1 MAAKHTVTY
10 QNFNESNLIL
20 TPITE
25 KSFKA
30 GGISYG
36 NIRYKYKSSTDSFYL
51 FFNDV
56 KLTRNLID
64 KFRSKADGGYH
75 ESEYCDQRYK
85 AIISTKELPELEK
98 VLESIDNKIKKFG
111 IDKKNNSILEY
122 FESEINK
129 FEYIPI
135 LKKPT
140 SQAIMIYR
148 DKNKDAKK
156 LSVDEIRNK
165 LGNKLK
171 LNLKVQGTTDAQNKY
186 HKITGKDAN
195 IDCNL
200 YTLEGV
206 ELNCSK
212 KNLDFFEKTFTR
224 GCNIDINIKI
234 ASWWCSP
241 SQKTYGPKCIVNDII
256 VNSLA
261 ANSND
266 EEAIFVDD
274 NGEDVFNGVTKLSIN
289 DIQTSEDK
297 EIEDEINNVI
307 DNDITEPHK
316 RKIKKQENK
325 EVKKE
330 EVKKEEIKEDEKENE
345 IKEDQVEED
354 NDDSIDEVQNVK
366 PEPKTRTRRK
376 KIIPEDDYVLI

>member
-36 NIRYKYKSSTDSFYL
+36 NIRYKYKSSTNSFYL
-51 FFNDV
+51 MVKDV

-129 FEYIPI
+129 FEYISI

-156 LSVDEIRNK
+156 LSVEEIKNK

-261 ANSND
+261 ANNND

-289 DIQTSEDK
+289 DIQTTEDK

-330 EVKKEEIKEDEKENE
+330 EIKEDEKEDEKENE
-345 IKEDQVEED
+345 IKEDEVEED

-376 KIIPEDDYVLI
+376 KIIPEDD

>member
-51 FFNDV
+51 MVKDV

-129 FEYIPI
+129 FEYIPV

-330 EVKKEEIKEDEKENE
+330 EIKEDEKEDE

-366 PEPKTRTRRK
+366 PEPKTSVRRK
-376 KIIPEDDYVLI
+376 KIIPEDD

>member
-51 FFNDV
+51 MVKDV

-129 FEYIPI
+129 FEYISI

-140 SQAIMIYR
+140 SQVIMIYR

-261 ANSND
+261 ANNND

-274 NGEDVFNGVTKLSIN
+274 NGEDIFNGVNKLSIN

-316 RKIKKQENK
+316 RKVKKQENK
-325 EVKKE
+325 EVKKDEKEDKIKEDENKEVE
-330 EVKKEEIKEDEKENE
+330 EEEIKEDK
-345 IKEDQVEED
+345 VEED
-354 NDDSIDEVQNVK
+354 DDDSIDEVQNVK

-376 KIIPEDDYVLI
+376 KIIPE

>member
-51 FFNDV
+51 MVKDV
-56 KLTRNLID
+56 KLTRNMID

-85 AIISTKELPELEK
+85 AIISTKEIPELEK
-98 VLESIDNKIKKFG
+98 VLDSIDNKIKKFG

-261 ANSND
+261 TNNND

-330 EVKKEEIKEDEKENE
+330 EVKKEEVKEDEIKEDE
-345 IKEDQVEED
+345 VEED

-376 KIIPEDDYVLI
+376 KIIPEDD

>member
-10 QNFNESNLIL
+10 QNFNDSNLII

-36 NIRYKYKSSTDSFYL
+36 NIRYKYKNGENLFYL
-51 FFNDV
+51 MIKNV
-56 KLTRNLID
+56 KLTRNMID
-64 KFRSKADGGYH
+64 KFKSKADGGYH

-85 AIISTKELPELEK
+85 AIISTKEMPELEK
-98 VLESIDNKIKKFG
+98 VLDSIDNKIKKFG

-156 LSVDEIRNK
+156 LSVEEIKNK
-165 LGNKLK
+165 LGNKMK

-224 GCNIDINIKI
+224 GCIIDINIKI

-241 SQKTYGPKCIVNDII
+241 NTKTYGPKCIINDII
-256 VNSLA
+256 VKTLVN
-261 ANSND
+261 NNND

-330 EVKKEEIKEDEKENE
+330 EIKEDEKEDE

-376 KIIPEDDYVLI
+376 KIIPEDD

>member
-1 MAAKHTVTY
+1 MAARHTVTY

-51 FFNDV
+51 MVKDV

-85 AIISTKELPELEK
+85 AIISTKEMPELEK
-98 VLESIDNKIKKFG
+98 VLDKIDDKIKKFG

-122 FESEINK
+122 FEDEINK
-129 FEYIPI
+129 FEYIPV

-186 HKITGKDAN
+186 HKITGKDAD

-200 YTLEGV
+200 YTLENV

-224 GCNIDINIKI
+224 GCIIDINIKI
-234 ASWWCSP
+234 TSWWCSP
-241 SQKTYGPKCIVNDII
+241 NTKTYGPKCIVNDII
-256 VNSLA
+256 VKTLA
-261 ANSND
+261 TNNND

-316 RKIKKQENK
+316 RKIKKQE

-330 EVKKEEIKEDEKENE
+330 IENEIKKEEIKEDEKENE
-345 IKEDQVEED
+345 IKEDEVEED

-366 PEPKTRTRRK
+366 PEPKTSVRRK
-376 KIIPEDDYVLI
+376 KIIPEDD

>member
-51 FFNDV
+51 MVKDV

-75 ESEYCDQRYK
+75 ESEYCNQRYK

-98 VLESIDNKIKKFG
+98 VLESIDNQIKKFG

-129 FEYIPI
+129 FEYSSI

-156 LSVDEIRNK
+156 LSVEEIRNK

-186 HKITGKDAN
+186 HKITGKDAD

-200 YTLEGV
+200 YTLENV

-224 GCNIDINIKI
+224 GCIIDINIKI

-241 SQKTYGPKCIVNDII
+241 SQKRYGPKCIVNDII
-256 VNSLA
+256 VKTLA
-261 ANSND
+261 TNNNDLATNNND

-316 RKIKKQENK
+316 RKIKKQE

-330 EVKKEEIKEDEKENE
+330 IENEIKKEEIKEDE
-345 IKEDQVEED
+345 IKEEKVEED

-366 PEPKTRTRRK
+366 HEPKTGVRRK
-376 KIIPEDDYVLI
+376 KIIPEDD

>member
-1 MAAKHTVTY
+1 MAARHTVTY
-10 QNFNESNLIL
+10 QNFNDSNLII

-36 NIRYKYKSSTDSFYL
+36 NIRYKYKNGDDIFYL
-51 FFNDV
+51 MIKDV

-85 AIISTKELPELEK
+85 AIISTKEMPELEK
-98 VLESIDNKIKKFG
+98 VLDKIDDKIKKFG

-129 FEYIPI
+129 FEYSSI

-140 SQAIMIYR
+140 SQAIMFYR
-148 DKNKDAKK
+148 DKNKDAKN
-156 LSVDEIRNK
+156 LSVEEIRNK
-165 LGNKLK
+165 LGNKLR

-186 HKITGKDAN
+186 HKITGKDAD

-200 YTLEGV
+200 YTLENV

-224 GCNIDINIKI
+224 GCIIDINIKI

-241 SQKTYGPKCIVNDII
+241 NTKIYGPKCIVNDII
-256 VNSLA
+256 VKTLA
-261 ANSND
+261 TNNND

-274 NGEDVFNGVTKLSIN
+274 NGEDVFNGVTKISIN

-297 EIEDEINNVI
+297 EIENEINNVI

-330 EVKKEEIKEDEKENE
+330 EVKKEEIKEEIKEDE

-376 KIIPEDDYVLI
+376 KIIPEDD

>member
-1 MAAKHTVTY
+1 MAARHTVTY
-10 QNFNESNLIL
+10 QNFNDSNLII

-36 NIRYKYKSSTDSFYL
+36 NIRYKYKNGDDLFYL
-51 FFNDV
+51 MIKDV
-56 KLTRNLID
+56 KLTRNMID

-85 AIISTKELPELEK
+85 AIISTKEMPELEK
-98 VLESIDNKIKKFG
+98 VLDKIDDKIKKFG

-122 FESEINK
+122 FDGEINK
-129 FEYIPI
+129 FEYINI

-148 DKNKDAKK
+148 DKNKEAKK
-156 LSVDEIRNK
+156 MSVDEIRNK
-165 LGNKLK
+165 IGNKLK
-171 LNLKVQGTTDAQNKY
+171 LNLKVKGTTDAQNKY

-195 IDCNL
+195 IDCNI
-200 YTLEGV
+200 YTLKGI
-206 ELNCSK
+206 ELDCSK

-224 GCNIDINIKI
+224 GCSIDINIKI

-261 ANSND
+261 TNNND

-316 RKIKKQENK
+316 RKVKKQEKVNT
-325 EVKKE
+325 
-330 EVKKEEIKEDEKENE
+330 EEIKEEKEDE
-345 IKEDQVEED
+345 IKEEQVEED

-376 KIIPEDDYVLI
+376 KIIPEDD

>member
-51 FFNDV
+51 MVKDV

-122 FESEINK
+122 FEDEINK
-129 FEYIPI
+129 FEYIPV

-148 DKNKDAKK
+148 DKDKDAKK
-156 LSVDEIRNK
+156 LSVEEIRNK

-241 SQKTYGPKCIVNDII
+241 NTKTYGPKCIVNDII

-330 EVKKEEIKEDEKENE
+330 EIKEDEKEDE

-376 KIIPEDDYVLI
+376 KIIPEDD

>member
-1 MAAKHTVTY
+1 MAARHTVTY
-10 QNFNESNLIL
+10 QNFNDSNLII
-20 TPITE
+20 TPINE

-36 NIRYKYKSSTDSFYL
+36 IIKYKYKNGDDLFYL
-51 FFNDV
+51 MIKDV
-56 KLTRNLID
+56 KLTRNMID

-75 ESEYCDQRYK
+75 ESEYCDRRYK
-85 AIISTKELPELEK
+85 AIISTKEMPELEK

-122 FESEINK
+122 FEDEINK
-129 FEYIPI
+129 FEYVPV

-140 SQAIMIYR
+140 SQAIMICR
-148 DKNKDAKK
+148 DKDKDAKN
-156 LSVDEIRNK
+156 LSVEEIRNK
-165 LGNKLK
+165 LGNKLR

-186 HKITGKDAN
+186 HKITGKDAD

-200 YTLEGV
+200 YTLENV

-224 GCNIDINIKI
+224 GCIIDINIKI

-256 VNSLA
+256 VKTLVN
-261 ANSND
+261 NNND

-274 NGEDVFNGVTKLSIN
+274 NGEDVFNGVNKLSIN

-297 EIEDEINNVI
+297 EIENEINNVI
-307 DNDITEPHK
+307 DNDIIEPHK
-316 RKIKKQENK
+316 RKIKKQE

-330 EVKKEEIKEDEKENE
+330 IENEIKKEEIKEDEKEDE
-345 IKEDQVEED
+345 IKEDKVEED
-354 NDDSIDEVQNVK
+354 NDDSIDEVQNIK
-366 PEPKTRTRRK
+366 PEPKTSVRRK
-376 KIIPEDDYVLI
+376 KIIPEDD

>member
-10 QNFNESNLIL
+10 QKFNDSNLII

-36 NIRYKYKSSTDSFYL
+36 NIRYKYKNGENLFYL
-51 FFNDV
+51 MIKDV

-156 LSVDEIRNK
+156 LSVEEIKNK
-165 LGNKLK
+165 LGNKMK

-261 ANSND
+261 ANNND

-330 EVKKEEIKEDEKENE
+330 EIKEDEKEDE

-376 KIIPEDDYVLI
+376 KIIPEDD

>member
-1 MAAKHTVTY
+1 MAARHTVTY
-10 QNFNESNLIL
+10 QNFNDSNLII

-36 NIRYKYKSSTDSFYL
+36 NIRYKYKNGDDLFYL
-51 FFNDV
+51 MIKDV
-56 KLTRNLID
+56 KLTRNMID

-122 FESEINK
+122 FEDEINK
-129 FEYIPI
+129 FEYIPV

-148 DKNKDAKK
+148 DKDKDAKK
-156 LSVDEIRNK
+156 LSVEEIRNK

-241 SQKTYGPKCIVNDII
+241 NTKTYGPKCIVNDII

-297 EIEDEINNVI
+297 EIGDEINNVI

-330 EVKKEEIKEDEKENE
+330 EIKEDEKEDE

-376 KIIPEDDYVLI
+376 KIIPEDD

>member
-51 FFNDV
+51 MVKDV

-261 ANSND
+261 ANNND

-330 EVKKEEIKEDEKENE
+330 EVKKEEIKEE
-345 IKEDQVEED
+345 IKEDEIKEDEVEED

-376 KIIPEDDYVLI
+376 KIIPEDD

>member
-51 FFNDV
+51 MVKDV

-148 DKNKDAKK
+148 DKDKDAKK

-186 HKITGKDAN
+186 HKITGKDAD

-261 ANSND
+261 ANNND

-330 EVKKEEIKEDEKENE
+330 EIKEDEKEDE
-345 IKEDQVEED
+345 IKEDEVEED

-376 KIIPEDDYVLI
+376 KIIPEDD

>member
-1 MAAKHTVTY
+1 M
-10 QNFNESNLIL
+10 
-20 TPITE
+20 
-25 KSFKA
+25 
-30 GGISYG
+30 
-36 NIRYKYKSSTDSFYL
+36 
-51 FFNDV
+51 
-56 KLTRNLID
+56 
-64 KFRSKADGGYH
+64 
-75 ESEYCDQRYK
+75 
-85 AIISTKELPELEK
+85 
-98 VLESIDNKIKKFG
+98 
-111 IDKKNNSILEY
+111 EY

-330 EVKKEEIKEDEKENE
+330 EIKEDEKEDE

-376 KIIPEDDYVLI
+376 KIIPEDD

>member
-51 FFNDV
+51 MVKDV
-56 KLTRNLID
+56 KLTRNMID

-85 AIISTKELPELEK
+85 AIISTKEIPELEK

-261 ANSND
+261 TNNND

-330 EVKKEEIKEDEKENE
+330 EIKEDEKEDE

-376 KIIPEDDYVLI
+376 KIIPEDD

>member
-10 QNFNESNLIL
+10 QKFNDSNLII

-36 NIRYKYKSSTDSFYL
+36 NIRYKYKNGDDLFYL
-51 FFNDV
+51 MIKDV

-156 LSVDEIRNK
+156 LSVEEIRNK

-330 EVKKEEIKEDEKENE
+330 EIKEDEKEDE

-376 KIIPEDDYVLI
+376 KIIPEDD

>member
-1 MAAKHTVTY
+1 MAARHTVTY
-10 QNFNESNLIL
+10 QNFNDSNLII

-36 NIRYKYKSSTDSFYL
+36 NIRYKYKNGDDLFYL
-51 FFNDV
+51 MIKDV
-56 KLTRNLID
+56 KLTRNMID

-75 ESEYCDQRYK
+75 ESEYCDRRYK
-85 AIISTKELPELEK
+85 AIISTKEMPELEK
-98 VLESIDNKIKKFG
+98 VLDKIDDKIKKFG

-122 FESEINK
+122 FEDEINK
-129 FEYIPI
+129 IEYIPI

-140 SQAIMIYR
+140 SQAIMFYR
-148 DKNKDAKK
+148 DKNKDAKN
-156 LSVDEIRNK
+156 LSVEEIRNK
-165 LGNKLK
+165 LGNKLR
-171 LNLKVQGTTDAQNKY
+171 LNLKVQGITDAQNKY
-186 HKITGKDAN
+186 HKITGKDAD

-200 YTLEGV
+200 YTLENV

-212 KNLDFFEKTFTR
+212 KNLDFFEKTFTK
-224 GCNIDINIKI
+224 GCIIDINIRI

-241 SQKTYGPKCIVNDII
+241 NTKTYGPKCIINDII
-256 VNSLA
+256 VKTLVTN
-261 ANSND
+261 NND

-274 NGEDVFNGVTKLSIN
+274 NGEDVFNGVTKISIN

-330 EVKKEEIKEDEKENE
+330 EVKEEIKEDE
-345 IKEDQVEED
+345 IKEDEVEED

-376 KIIPEDDYVLI
+376 KIIPEDD

>member
-51 FFNDV
+51 MVKDV

-261 ANSND
+261 ANNND

-330 EVKKEEIKEDEKENE
+330 EIKEDEKEDE
-345 IKEDQVEED
+345 IKEDEVEED

-366 PEPKTRTRRK
+366 PEPKTSVRRK
-376 KIIPEDDYVLI
+376 KIIPEDD

>member
-51 FFNDV
+51 MVKDV

-98 VLESIDNKIKKFG
+98 VLDSIDNKIKKFG

-261 ANSND
+261 ANNND

-330 EVKKEEIKEDEKENE
+330 EVKKEEIKENEKEDE
-345 IKEDQVEED
+345 IKEDEVEED

-376 KIIPEDDYVLI
+376 KIIPEDD

>member
-51 FFNDV
+51 MVKDV
-56 KLTRNLID
+56 KLTRNMID

-85 AIISTKELPELEK
+85 AIISTKEIPELEK

-261 ANSND
+261 TNNND

-330 EVKKEEIKEDEKENE
+330 EVKKEEVKEDEIKEDE
-345 IKEDQVEED
+345 VEED

-376 KIIPEDDYVLI
+376 KIIPEDD

>member
-51 FFNDV
+51 MVKDV

-85 AIISTKELPELEK
+85 AIISTKEIPELEK

-200 YTLEGV
+200 YTLENV

-261 ANSND
+261 TNNND

-330 EVKKEEIKEDEKENE
+330 EVKKEEIKEDE
-345 IKEDQVEED
+345 IKEDEVEED

-376 KIIPEDDYVLI
+376 KIIPEDD

>member
-51 FFNDV
+51 MVKDV
-56 KLTRNLID
+56 KLTRNMID

-156 LSVDEIRNK
+156 LSVEEIRNK

-200 YTLEGV
+200 YTLENV

-261 ANSND
+261 ANNND

-330 EVKKEEIKEDEKENE
+330 EIKEDEKEDE

-376 KIIPEDDYVLI
+376 KIIPEDD

>member
-1 MAAKHTVTY
+1 MAARHTVTY
-10 QNFNESNLIL
+10 QNFNDSNLII

-36 NIRYKYKSSTDSFYL
+36 YINYKYKSSTDSFYL
-51 FFNDV
+51 MVKDV
-56 KLTRNLID
+56 KLTRNMID

-85 AIISTKELPELEK
+85 AIISTKEMPELEK
-98 VLESIDNKIKKFG
+98 VLDKIDDKIKKFG

-122 FESEINK
+122 FEDEINK
-129 FEYIPI
+129 FEYVPV

-148 DKNKDAKK
+148 DKDKDAKK
-156 LSVDEIRNK
+156 LSVEEIRNK

-186 HKITGKDAN
+186 HKITGKDAD

-200 YTLEGV
+200 YTLENV

-224 GCNIDINIKI
+224 GCIVDINIKI
-234 ASWWCSP
+234 SYWWCSP

-256 VNSLA
+256 VKTLA
-261 ANSND
+261 NNNND

-274 NGEDVFNGVTKLSIN
+274 NGEDIFNGVTKISIN
-289 DIQTSEDK
+289 DTQTSEDK
-297 EIEDEINNVI
+297 EIENEINNVI

-316 RKIKKQENK
+316 RKIKKQE

-330 EVKKEEIKEDEKENE
+330 IENEIKKEEIKEDE
-345 IKEDQVEED
+345 IKEDKVEED
-354 NDDSIDEVQNVK
+354 DDDSIDEVQNVK
-366 PEPKTRTRRK
+366 PEPKTGVRRK
-376 KIIPEDDYVLI
+376 KIIPEDD

>member
-51 FFNDV
+51 MVKDV

-85 AIISTKELPELEK
+85 AIISTKEMPELEK

-186 HKITGKDAN
+186 HKITGKDAD

-200 YTLEGV
+200 YTLENV

-261 ANSND
+261 TNNND

-316 RKIKKQENK
+316 RKIKKQE
-325 EVKKE
+325 EVKK
-330 EVKKEEIKEDEKENE
+330 EVKKEEIKEDEKEDE

-376 KIIPEDDYVLI
+376 KIIPEDD

>member
-51 FFNDV
+51 MVKDV

-85 AIISTKELPELEK
+85 AIISTKEIPELEK

-261 ANSND
+261 ANNND

-297 EIEDEINNVI
+297 EIENEINNVI

-330 EVKKEEIKEDEKENE
+330 EVKKEEIKEDE

-376 KIIPEDDYVLI
+376 KIIPEDD

>member
-51 FFNDV
+51 MVKDV

-330 EVKKEEIKEDEKENE
+330 EIKEDEKEDE
-345 IKEDQVEED
+345 IKEDEVEED

-376 KIIPEDDYVLI
+376 KIIPEDD

>member
-51 FFNDV
+51 MVKDV

-256 VNSLA
+256 INSLA
-261 ANSND
+261 ANNND

-289 DIQTSEDK
+289 DIQTTEDK

-330 EVKKEEIKEDEKENE
+330 EVKEEIKEEIKENE
-345 IKEDQVEED
+345 IKEDEVEED

-376 KIIPEDDYVLI
+376 KIIPEDD

>member
-51 FFNDV
+51 MVKDV

-85 AIISTKELPELEK
+85 AIISTKEMPELEK
-98 VLESIDNKIKKFG
+98 VLDSIDNKIKKFG

-122 FESEINK
+122 FEDEINK

-140 SQAIMIYR
+140 SQSIMNYR
-148 DKNKDAKK
+148 NKDKDAKK
-156 LSVDEIRNK
+156 LSVEEIRNK
-165 LGNKLK
+165 LGNKMK

-224 GCNIDINIKI
+224 GCIIDINIKI

-241 SQKTYGPKCIVNDII
+241 NTKTYGPKCIVNDII
-256 VNSLA
+256 VKTLA
-261 ANSND
+261 TNNND

-330 EVKKEEIKEDEKENE
+330 EVKKEEIKEDEKEDE

-376 KIIPEDDYVLI
+376 KIIPEDD

>member
-51 FFNDV
+51 MVKDV

-85 AIISTKELPELEK
+85 AIISTKELPELDK

-129 FEYIPI
+129 FEYISI

-148 DKNKDAKK
+148 DKNKDANK
-156 LSVDEIRNK
+156 LSVEEIKNK
-165 LGNKLK
+165 LGNKMK

-195 IDCNL
+195 IDCNI
-200 YTLEGV
+200 YTLKDI
-206 ELNCSK
+206 ELDCSK

-261 ANSND
+261 ANNND
-266 EEAIFVDD
+266 KEAIFVDD

-289 DIQTSEDK
+289 DIQTTEDK

-316 RKIKKQENK
+316 RKVKKQENK
-325 EVKKE
+325 EVKKDEKEDKIKEDENKEVE
-330 EVKKEEIKEDEKENE
+330 EEEIKEDK
-345 IKEDQVEED
+345 VEED
-354 NDDSIDEVQNVK
+354 DDDSIDEVQNVK
-366 PEPKTRTRRK
+366 PEPKTRRK
-376 KIIPEDDYVLI
+376 KIIPE

>member
-36 NIRYKYKSSTDSFYL
+36 NIRYKYKNGDDLFYL
-51 FFNDV
+51 MIKDV
-56 KLTRNLID
+56 KLTRNMID

-122 FESEINK
+122 FEDEINK
-129 FEYIPI
+129 FEYIPV

-140 SQAIMIYR
+140 SQVIMIYR
-148 DKNKDAKK
+148 DKNKDAKN
-156 LSVDEIRNK
+156 LSVEEIRNK

-330 EVKKEEIKEDEKENE
+330 EIKEDEKEDE

-376 KIIPEDDYVLI
+376 KIIPEDD

>member
-1 MAAKHTVTY
+1 MAARHTVTY
-10 QNFNESNLIL
+10 QNFNDSNLII

-25 KSFKA
+25 KSFKV

-36 NIRYKYKSSTDSFYL
+36 NIRYKYKNGDNLFYL
-51 FFNDV
+51 MIKDV
-56 KLTRNLID
+56 KLTRNMID
-64 KFRSKADGGYH
+64 KFKSKADGGYH

-85 AIISTKELPELEK
+85 AIISTKEMPELEK
-98 VLESIDNKIKKFG
+98 VLDKIDDKIKKFG

-122 FESEINK
+122 FEDEINK
-129 FEYIPI
+129 FEYVPV

-140 SQAIMIYR
+140 SQAIMNYR
-148 DKNKDAKK
+148 DKNKDAK
-156 LSVDEIRNK
+156 LSVEEIRNE

-234 ASWWCSP
+234 VSWWCSP
-241 SQKTYGPKCIVNDII
+241 NTKTYGPKCIVNDII
-256 VNSLA
+256 VKTLA
-261 ANSND
+261 TNNND

-330 EVKKEEIKEDEKENE
+330 EIKKEEVKEDEIKEDE
-345 IKEDQVEED
+345 VEED

-376 KIIPEDDYVLI
+376 KIIPEDD

>member
-51 FFNDV
+51 MVKDV

-156 LSVDEIRNK
+156 LSVEEIRNK

-330 EVKKEEIKEDEKENE
+330 EIKEDEKEDE

-376 KIIPEDDYVLI
+376 KIIPEDD

>member
-10 QNFNESNLIL
+10 QKFDDSNLII

-36 NIRYKYKSSTDSFYL
+36 NIRYKYKNGENLFYL
-51 FFNDV
+51 MIKNV
-56 KLTRNLID
+56 KLTRNMID

-85 AIISTKELPELEK
+85 AIISTKEIPELEK
-98 VLESIDNKIKKFG
+98 VLDSIDNKIKKFG

-129 FEYIPI
+129 FEYIPV

-261 ANSND
+261 ANNND

-289 DIQTSEDK
+289 DIQTTEDK

-316 RKIKKQENK
+316 RKIKKQEEIKK
-325 EVKKE
+325 EV
-330 EVKKEEIKEDEKENE
+330 KEDEKEDE

-376 KIIPEDDYVLI
+376 KIIPEDD

>member
-51 FFNDV
+51 MVKDV
-56 KLTRNLID
+56 KLTRNMID

-85 AIISTKELPELEK
+85 AIISTKEIPELEK

-261 ANSND
+261 TNNND

-289 DIQTSEDK
+289 DIQTTEDK

-330 EVKKEEIKEDEKENE
+330 EVKKEEIKEDE
-345 IKEDQVEED
+345 IKEDEVEED

-376 KIIPEDDYVLI
+376 KIIPEDD

>member
-51 FFNDV
+51 MVKDV
-56 KLTRNLID
+56 KLTRNMID

-85 AIISTKELPELEK
+85 AIISTKEMPELEK

-212 KNLDFFEKTFTR
+212 KNLDFFFFFFSR

-330 EVKKEEIKEDEKENE
+330 EIKEDEKENE

-376 KIIPEDDYVLI
+376 KIIPEDD

>member
-51 FFNDV
+51 MVKDV

-85 AIISTKELPELEK
+85 AIISTKEMPELEK

-156 LSVDEIRNK
+156 LSVEEIKNK

-261 ANSND
+261 ANNND

-330 EVKKEEIKEDEKENE
+330 EVKEEIKEEIKEDE
-345 IKEDQVEED
+345 IKEDEVEED

-376 KIIPEDDYVLI
+376 KIIPEDD

>member
-51 FFNDV
+51 MVKDV

-98 VLESIDNKIKKFG
+98 VLDSIDNKIKKFG

-261 ANSND
+261 TNNND

-330 EVKKEEIKEDEKENE
+330 EVKKEEIKEDE
-345 IKEDQVEED
+345 IKEDEVEED

-376 KIIPEDDYVLI
+376 KIIPEDD